1 MSTLKYWVWLSRCA
15 GLDSQL
21 RLALLD
27 RFGSPE
33 EVYYADEGSL
43 SLTEGM
49 TRRAL
54 EPLTQKDLTDAEKI
68 LADCERLGV
77 QLLTLHD
84 AEYPVR
90 LRCIYDPPCLLYLRG
105 RLPAVDELPVIAVVG
120 TRKASPYGLRCA
132 EELAFGLA
140 DSGAPVATGLA
151 RGIDSAAA
159 QAALR
164 AGGPVLGVLGGAVRF
179 AANAQKKAED
189 IRAQASQA
197 QESLRAKLA
206 AGSYDAG
213 KEATVSFRATN
224 STGTQL
230 GVNVLFRVPVSLRAV
245 DAGTGAG
252 SVRFYLFSAGD
263 LPGGT
268 GGGG

>member
-1 MSTLKYWVWLSRCA
+1 MARLRSTLFSRRGETIVEVVAACV
-15 GLDSQL
+15 LV
-21 RLALLD
+21 LL
-27 RFGSPE
+27 
-33 EVYYADEGSL
+33 L
-43 SLTEGM
+43 
-49 TRRAL
+49 
-54 EPLTQKDLTDAEKI
+54 
-68 LADCERLGV
+68 
-77 QLLTLHD
+77 
-84 AEYPVR
+84 
-90 LRCIYDPPCLLYLRG
+90 
-105 RLPAVDELPVIAVVG
+105 
-120 TRKASPYGLRCA
+120 
-132 EELAFGLA
+132 
-140 DSGAPVATGLA
+140 
-151 RGIDSAAA
+151 
-159 QAALR
+159 
-164 AGGPVLGVLGGAVRF
+164 LGVLGGAVRF